1 MIVKTEAVVLHTR
14 RFRESSKIVTLYTRE
29 HGKMSVVAKG
39 VVQPKSKYGSTL
51 QPMTYLS
58 VHVYRKE
65 GRDLQNLSNAETVER
80 FGVLNGSLERM
91 TAGMGVVEIVDAA
104 MHDEDRNE
112 PLFDTLVGALRAL
125 NNPASCEASVHLWFL
140 IRLSTILGYAIRTEE
155 CGVCGERFEH
165 GEVIPYSLSIG
176 APLCAEHRE
185 SIAYRTMS
193 LGAFKLLE
201 VLDDIDVDAAARV
214 DADPRFA
221 SELLDALTA
230 FIRFHVEG
238 LRRLK
243 VRSVSAK
250 VLDDAPSLDEVGG
263 MGGSR
268 V

>member
-39 VVQPKSKYGSTL
+39 VVQPKSRYGSTI
-51 QPMTYLS
+51 QPMAYLS
-58 VHVYRKE
+58 VLVYRKE

-80 FGVLNGSLERM
+80 FGVLTGSLERM
-91 TAGMGVVEIVDAA
+91 TAGMGIVEIVDAA

-112 PLFDTLVGALRAL
+112 PLFETLVAALRAL
-125 NNPASCEASVHLWFL
+125 NAPAANESSVHLWFL
-140 IRLSTILGYAIRTEE
+140 IRLATILGYAIRTDE

-185 SIAYRTMS
+185 SMAYRALS

-201 VLDDIDVDAAARV
+201 SLNALDIDEASRI

-221 SELLDALTA
+221 SELSDALAA

-250 VLDDAPSLDEVGG
+250 VLDGG
-263 MGGSR
+263 TPLER
-268 V
+268 